1 MMFRA
6 IICCAALIFG
16 LLAALGA
23 TAQSAGAPPP
33 LNLMSFMR
41 GSAKAGPA
49 GTASAKTASTTKH
62 RHASTKTAARVYRE
76 VAAPVVVSSE
86 PPVPQAAAATADAL
100 QSDVQPQSD
109 VQVVS
114 GDELNVIDLAMDSSA
129 AETNGAASRTDGE
142 ARDRLKSADANE
154 FLAEQYKPDSAAA
167 PSNEVANAG
176 SGIARDDGIARE
188 SGRESWRESWMT
200 RFWSAI
206 GDGFVALVGMVRSLF
221 G

>member
-16 LLAALGA
+16 LLAALSA
-23 TAQSAGAPPP
+23 TAQSAGAPQP

-62 RHASTKTAARVYRE
+62 RHATTKAAARVHRD
-76 VAAPVVVSSE
+76 VAASAVASSE
-86 PPVPQAAAATADAL
+86 PPVLQAAAATAEAP
-100 QSDVQPQSD
+100 QSDVQPQSGVQPQSD

-114 GDELNVIDLAMDSSA
+114 GDELNVIDLAMNSSA
-129 AETNGAASRTDGE
+129 AETDGAASRTDRE

-154 FLAEQYKPDSAAA
+154 SRAEQYQPDSAAA
-167 PSNEVANAG
+167 PSNEVAGAG
-176 SGIARDDGIARE
+176 QGAARDDEIAP
-188 SGRESWRESWMT
+188 ESWMT
-200 RFWSAI
+200 RFWSAL
-206 GDGFVALVGMVRSLF
+206 GDGFVALVGMVRVLF